1 MSRADRNPWLAKMD
15 ITEILLKVALN
26 TITPL
31 TKDALVGLT
40 KFYPTRIP
48 VMYGTGIS
56 IIDNRNAL
64 YIHIRSFS
72 ILTLVLNLFD
82 EILLCHKMYYIK

>member
-1 MSRADRNPWLAKMD
+1 MPRVKMSSADRNPWLAKMD

-48 VMYGTGIS
+48 VMNRTGIS
-56 IIDNRNAL
+56 I
-64 YIHIRSFS
+64 S
-72 ILTLVLNLFD
+72 
-82 EILLCHKMYYIK
+82 